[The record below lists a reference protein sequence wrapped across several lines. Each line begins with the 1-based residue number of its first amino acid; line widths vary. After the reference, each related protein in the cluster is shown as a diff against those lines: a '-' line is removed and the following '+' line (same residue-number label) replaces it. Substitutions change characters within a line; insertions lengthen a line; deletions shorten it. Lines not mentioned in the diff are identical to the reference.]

1 MTSRSLLVASSL
13 CILGACA
20 GPDFPAYN
28 ELEGMRVLAVR
39 ATPPDL
45 VPGESTELDALIY
58 DAGTTVT
65 RRWSLCPWPSDPND
79 GYTCLVDQALWDQAW
94 AAAGLTDA
102 PSLALGK
109 ADSAVLDV
117 PDDLKGLRKLCQE
130 LTARVGASAS
140 LPPDC
145 NDRWNWTVRLSARAG
160 EERIETVRDVP
171 LLLSD
176 DPERNRNPTLM
187 DLTIETD
194 GSRRSAEGARLEN
207 DREVELRVGITAD
220 QVERYTPPRALGEP
234 TSDLTPRD
242 EALIFTWFVEGGE
255 TDRIRTTFR
264 EGVETLSQASK
275 NRWQTPKAQKS
286 AALFVVVRDN
296 RGGVDF
302 VRART
307 LFTP

>member
-1 MTSRSLLVASSL
+1 MTTRIPLIASVL
-13 CILGACA
+13 CTLAACA
-20 GPDFPAYN
+20 EPDFPVYN

-45 VPGESTELDALIY
+45 VPGESTEIDALIY
-58 DAGTTVT
+58 DPGGTVK

-79 GYTCLVDQALWDQAW
+79 GYTCVVDQTLWDQAW
-94 AAAGLTDA
+94 MAAGLTDA

-109 ADSAVLDV
+109 ADSAVLSV
-117 PDDLKGLRKLCQE
+117 PDDLEGLRAVCHE
-130 LTARVGASAS
+130 LTAQVGASVS

-145 NDRWNWTVRLSARAG
+145 EERWNWTIRLSVSADA
-160 EERIETVRDVP
+160 ERIETVRDVP
-171 LLLSD
+171 LLLSET
-176 DPERNRNPTLM
+176 PERNKNPLLK
-187 DLTIETD
+187 DLTIEVD
-194 GSRRSAEGARLEN
+194 GARRSAQNARLDN
-207 DREVELRVGITAD
+207 DREVELRIRIASD
-220 QVERYTPPRALGEP
+220 QAERYTPPRALGEP
-234 TSDLTPRD
+234 MSDLTPRD

-275 NRWQTPKAQKS
+275 NRWHTPKAQKS

-302 VRART
+302 VRGRA